1 MFIIKSN
8 GFQLTA
14 EKKAEVENNVGRL
27 ASDFE
32 KVGIDPESLDVMIL
46 LSKLEIDKFKVTI
59 TIPTDK
65 KVLESS
71 KEATTLKEGLDLTV
85 KNLADQVSLLK

>member
-8 GFQLTA
+8 GFQVTA

-27 ASDFE
+27 AFDFE
-32 KVGIDPESLDVMIL
+32 KVGIDPETLDVTIL
-46 LSKLEIDKFKVTI
+46 LSKLEMDKFKVTI

-85 KNLADQVSLLK
+85 ENLANQVSLLK